1 MSSGSLSPT
10 PTVNGRRLSR
20 SAGRAALG
28 GIGVA
33 AGLAY
38 SNWLAAPW
46 LNRRVSVR
54 DSFVSDLGAAGQ
66 PHAAV
71 FNFLDVLSGIGI
83 VVLAWGLWR
92 HLGAGRLIGMG
103 CLTLAGFGA
112 GSIAEALL
120 PLDCASSLNA
130 ACAER
135 EASGHGI
142 SWADRGHTIASVYSI
157 VAVLLS
163 MLFLCWALRHTR
175 GWRWPARCWLVAGP
189 LVFLLTAYVGA
200 AALDRQLPGIA
211 ERIYVAAFSL
221 WVLTLA
227 GGLLLSGARPAAR
240 PGRR

>member
-1 MSSGSLSPT
+1 MGLES
-10 PTVNGRRLSR
+10 RR
-20 SAGRAALG
+20 SAPHSSAAIAATGVVGL
-28 GIGVA
+28 VA
-33 AGLAY
+33 AVTY
-38 SNWLAAPW
+38 SNWIVAPW
-46 LNRRVSVR
+46 LNPRVSVR
-54 DSFVSDLGAAGQ
+54 GSFVSDLGAHGQ

-71 FNFLDVLSGIGI
+71 FNSIDALSGIAI

-92 HLGAGRLIGMG
+92 HLGAGRLVALG
-103 CLTLAGFGA
+103 CLALAGFGA
-112 GSIAEALL
+112 GSIAEAVL
-120 PLDCASSLNA
+120 PLDCAPSLSA

-211 ERIYVAAFSL
+211 ERIYVGAFSL
-221 WVLTLA
+221 WILTLA
-227 GGLLLSGARPAAR
+227 GGLLRFDRAGDGARLAER
-240 PGRR
+240 